1 MVQPINYYESLM
13 PDLAGQALKETQNRL
28 GQSQLTGLNL
38 QNQQMQQQM
47 SEQQAFKQALPGAIN
62 DPQKLRELAVQ
73 YPSQLQNIQAQL
85 GFRSAQDVAAL
96 DSTVN
101 QLQLAISTG
110 DPRNVA
116 AALVQN
122 AEVIQSKG
130 VSPQQLMTM
139 YANNPAQFNEV
150 LSTVKLGTLSAKDQ
164 FAVLDKKEGREIDRG
179 KLSESI
185 RSSQAS
191 ESLQARGQDISA
203 TTARRGQDIQM
214 RGQDIS
220 AENARLDRE
229 IKKSALAQNTIDRQ
243 LRTETN
249 QIKRD
254 DLLLKQQEFKRKGEQ
269 AKTDKYDTYLSQVNA
284 IDQTIGTANRILD
297 SPGFN
302 GYFGINVNPFGN
314 RYLPGTDAANT
325 EALVDTLK
333 SQTFLANVQLM
344 KGLGALS
351 NAEGQR
357 VTDAIGKLSPSI
369 SEKAA
374 KETIKTIISV
384 TNKGKQRLDNK
395 FSGEA
400 SRYKK
405 EQATPSGNQG
415 SGDLSSLS
423 DSDLLS
429 QLGM

>member
-116 AALVQN
+116 AAIVQN
-122 AEVIQSKG
+122 AEIIRSKG
-130 VSPQQLMTM
+130 VEPQQLMTM
-139 YANNPAQFNEV
+139 YANNPEQFNEV

-229 IKKSALAQNTIDRQ
+229 IKKSALAQNAIDRQ
-243 LRTETN
+243 LKTETN

-302 GYFGINVNPFGN
+302 GYFGININPFGN

-395 FSGEA
+395 FSTEA
-400 SRYKK
+400 EKYRK
-405 EQATPSGNQG
+405 EQAAPSSNQ
-415 SGDLSSLS
+415 SEYSSLWG
-423 DSDLLS
+423 D
-429 QLGM
+429 

>member
-47 SEQQAFKQALPGAIN
+47 SEQQAFKQTLSGAIN

-139 YANNPAQFNEV
+139 YANNPEQFNEV
-150 LSTVKLGTLSAKDQ
+150 LFTVKLGTLSAKDQ
-164 FAVLDKKEGREIDRG
+164 LAVLDKKEGREIDRG

-185 RSSQAS
+185 RSNQAS

-214 RGQDIS
+214 RGQDIG
-220 AENARLDRE
+220 AENARLNRE
-229 IKKSALAQNTIDRQ
+229 IKKAEFAQNAIDRQ
-243 LRTETN
+243 LKTETN

-269 AKTDKYDTYLSQVNA
+269 AKTDKYDTYLSQINA

-302 GYFGINVNPFGN
+302 GYFGININPFGN

-395 FSGEA
+395 FSTEA
-400 SRYKK
+400 EKYRK
-405 EQATPSGNQG
+405 EQAAPSSNQ
-415 SGDLSSLS
+415 SEYSSLWG
-423 DSDLLS
+423 D
-429 QLGM
+429 

>member
-47 SEQQAFKQALPGAIN
+47 SEQQAFKQVLPGAIN

-96 DSTVN
+96 DQTVN
-101 QLQLAISTG
+101 QLQLAIATG

-139 YANNPAQFNEV
+139 YANNPEQFNEV

-384 TNKGKQRLDNK
+384 TNKGKHRLDNK
-395 FSGEA
+395 FSTEA
-400 SRYKK
+400 AKYRK
-405 EQATPSGNQG
+405 EQAAPSSNQ
-415 SGDLSSLS
+415 SEYSSLWG
-423 DSDLLS
+423 D
-429 QLGM
+429 

>member
-1 MVQPINYYESLM
+1 M
-13 PDLAGQALKETQNRL
+13 PDLAGQALKETQNRI
-28 GQSQLTGLNL
+28 GQAQLTGLNM

-47 SEQQAFKQALPGAIN
+47 QEQQAFRQALPAAIN
-62 DPQKLRELAVQ
+62 DPKKLRELAVQ

-96 DSTVN
+96 DATVN

-116 AALVQN
+116 AAIVQN
-122 AEVIQSKG
+122 ADVINAKG
-130 VSPQQLMTM
+130 VSPQQLMAM
-139 YANNPAQFNEV
+139 YANNPEQLNEV
-150 LSTVKLGTLSAKDQ
+150 LDTVKLGTLSAKDQ
-164 FAVLDKKEGREIDRG
+164 FAVQDKREGREIDRG
-179 KLSESI
+179 KLTESI
-185 RSSQAS
+185 RSNQAS

-203 TTARRGQDIQM
+203 ATARRGQDIQM

-220 AENARLDRE
+220 AENARFDRE
-229 IKKSALAQNTIDRQ
+229 IKKAEFAQNAIDRQ
-243 LRTETN
+243 LKTETN

-254 DLLLKQQEFKRKGEQ
+254 DLLLKQQEFRRKEEQ
-269 AKTDKYDTYLSQVNA
+269 AKSDKYDTYVSQLNA
-284 IDQTIGTANRILD
+284 IDQTINTANKILD

-302 GYFGINVNPFGN
+302 GYFGINVNPFGS
-314 RYLPGTDAANT
+314 RHLPGTDAANT

-344 KGLGALS
+344 RGLGALS

-374 KETIKTIISV
+374 KETINTIISV

-395 FSGEA
+395 FSSEV
-400 SRYKK
+400 SRYRK
-405 EQATPSGNQG
+405 EQAAQPSNQ
-415 SGDLSSLS
+415 SEYSSLWG
-423 DSDLLS
+423 D
-429 QLGM
+429 

>member
-47 SEQQAFKQALPGAIN
+47 SEQQAFRQALPGAIN
-62 DPQKLRELAVQ
+62 DPRKLRELAVQ

-122 AEVIQSKG
+122 AEIIQSKG
-130 VSPQQLMTM
+130 VEPQQLMTM
-139 YANNPAQFNEV
+139 YANNPEQLTEV
-150 LSTVKLGTLSAKDQ
+150 LNTVKLGTMGAKDQ
-164 FAVLDKKEGREIDRG
+164 FEVLDKKEGREIRRG
-179 KLSESI
+179 ELAESI
-185 RSSQAS
+185 RNNDMTNARGI
-191 ESLQARGQDISA
+191 RGQDI
-203 TTARRGQDIQM
+203 G
-214 RGQDIS
+214 

-229 IKKSALAQNTIDRQ
+229 IKKSALAQNAIDRQ
-243 LRTETN
+243 LKTETN

>member
-62 DPQKLRELAVQ
+62 DPQKLRELAVT

-130 VSPQQLMTM
+130 VEPQQLMSM
-139 YANNPAQFNEV
+139 YANNPEQLTEV
-150 LSTVKLGTLSAKDQ
+150 LNTIKLGTMNAKDQ
-164 FAVLDKKEGREIDRG
+164 FEVLDKKEVREIDRN
-179 KLSESI
+179 KLTETV
-185 RSSQAS
+185 RSNQAS
-191 ESLQARGQDISA
+191 ESLQARSQDIQV
-203 TTARRGQDIQM
+203 RGQDI
-214 RGQDIS
+214 G

-229 IKKSALAQNTIDRQ
+229 IKKAEFAQNAIDRQ
-243 LRTETN
+243 LKTETN

-254 DLLLKQQEFKRKGEQ
+254 DLLLKQQEFKRKGDQ

-302 GYFGINVNPFGN
+302 GYFGININPFGN

-395 FSGEA
+395 FSTEA
-400 SRYKK
+400 EKYRK
-405 EQATPSGNQG
+405 EQAAPSSNQ
-415 SGDLSSLS
+415 SEYSSLWG
-423 DSDLLS
+423 D
-429 QLGM
+429 

>member
-130 VSPQQLMTM
+130 TTPQQLMSM
-139 YANNPAQFNEV
+139 YANNPEQFNEV
-150 LSTVKLGTLSAKDQ
+150 LFTVKLGTLSAKDQ
-164 FAVLDKKEGREIDRG
+164 LAVLDKKEGREIDRG

-229 IKKSALAQNTIDRQ
+229 IKKSALAQNAIDRQ
-243 LRTETN
+243 LKTETN
-249 QIKRD
+249 QIKLD

-395 FSGEA
+395 FSTEA
-400 SRYKK
+400 EKYRK
-405 EQATPSGNQG
+405 EQAAPSSNQ
-415 SGDLSSLS
+415 SEYSSLWG
-423 DSDLLS
+423 D
-429 QLGM
+429 

>member
-47 SEQQAFKQALPGAIN
+47 SEQQAFRQALPGAIN
-62 DPQKLRELAVQ
+62 DPRKLRELAVQ

-122 AEVIQSKG
+122 AEIIQSKG
-130 VSPQQLMTM
+130 VEPQQLMTM

>member
-62 DPQKLRELAVQ
+62 DPQKLRKLTVQ

-116 AALVQN
+116 AAIVQN
-122 AEVIQSKG
+122 AEIIRSKG
-130 VSPQQLMTM
+130 VEPQQLMTM
-139 YANNPAQFNEV
+139 YANNPEQFNEV

-214 RGQDIS
+214 RGQDIG

-229 IKKSALAQNTIDRQ
+229 IKKVEFAQNAIDRQ
-243 LRTETN
+243 LKTETN

-395 FSGEA
+395 FSTEA
-400 SRYKK
+400 EKYRK
-405 EQATPSGNQG
+405 EQSAPSSNQ
-415 SGDLSSLS
+415 SEYSSLWG
-423 DSDLLS
+423 D
-429 QLGM
+429 

>member
-47 SEQQAFKQALPGAIN
+47 NEQQAFKQALPGAIN

-96 DSTVN
+96 DQTVN
-101 QLQLAISTG
+101 QLQLAIATG

-139 YANNPAQFNEV
+139 YANNPEQFNEV

-203 TTARRGQDIQM
+203 STARRGQDIQM
-214 RGQDIS
+214 RGQDIG

-229 IKKSALAQNTIDRQ
+229 IKKSALAQNAIDRQ
-243 LRTETN
+243 LKTETN

-395 FSGEA
+395 FSTEA
-400 SRYKK
+400 AKYRK
-405 EQATPSGNQG
+405 EQAAPSSNQNEY
-415 SGDLSSLS
+415 SSLWG
-423 DSDLLS
+423 D
-429 QLGM
+429 